1 VGFLIW
7 LEATALADWVRM
19 SSLGYPLMITCHAI
33 GMAIMVGLAL
43 ALDMRLLGRF
53 QDIPYAALHRFLGL
67 AWIGFGIN
75 FLSGAALFAAQ
86 ATSYIT
92 DAVFMSKLA
101 LVVAGAITAAL
112 LQTTVG
118 RDSGGWSAGSVP
130 GNVRLLAILS
140 IVFWVGAIILGR
152 LTAYL

>member
-1 VGFLIW
+1 MGLLVW
-7 LEATALADWVRM
+7 LEATSFADWVR
-19 SSLGYPLMITCHAI
+19 SSTIGYPMMIASHAI

-53 QDIPYAALHRFLGL
+53 QSIPYAGLHRFLGI

-86 ATSYIT
+86 ATSYVT
-92 DAVFMSKLA
+92 DVIFLSKIGLVLA
-101 LVVAGAITAAL
+101 GSVTAAL
-112 LQTTVG
+112 LQTAVG
-118 RDSGGWSAGSVP
+118 RDSSRWASAAAP
-130 GNVRLLAILS
+130 ANVRLIAIAS
-140 IVFWVGAIILGR
+140 MVFWVGAIVTGR